1 MSLCHNILPRVLRL
15 DPDEL
20 VATMSKLIVI
30 KEPEGDRSPF
40 LRGILVRS
48 LVSAGLVFEDAYEL
62 AQAIR
67 NELQEGR
74 EITST
79 ELKIKVAELLEARH
93 GSQTR
98 KLYEAD
104 PHGDPGI
111 IVHTPT
117 RSVPFSVGIL
127 AHSLETCAIPPEL
140 AMQGARKVLA
150 NLRKTG
156 HREIDHKALRRVIH
170 RCLNEHCSSE
180 AADRYLSWRRFEN
193 SGIPLII
200 LIGGIT
206 GSGKSTVSSEL
217 AFRLD
222 ISRHQS
228 TDMMREIIRSYLSPQ
243 MVPTLQY
250 SSFEAWRGLPGAAD
264 ETGAVSESQ
273 VVSGFLSQF
282 SAMKLALESTI
293 DRAIEER
300 HHLILEGVHVVPR
313 ELNLDTKQ
321 GDAVVIPIMLA
332 SMKKDLLRKQ
342 LKRRGREKNK
352 HQTSCYLENMDG
364 IWDLQSWL
372 LDEEDKA
379 GTPIIENWYLE
390 DTVRAALDL
399 VIGELMKRFPP
410 EADDEAYL
418 H

>member
-1 MSLCHNILPRVLRL
+1 MSLCHNILPRVQRL
-15 DPDEL
+15 NRDEL
-20 VATMSKLIVI
+20 VETMSKLIVI
-30 KEPEGDRSPF
+30 KVPEGDRSPF

-243 MVPTLQY
+243 MVPTLKY
-250 SSFEAWRGLPGAAD
+250 SSFEAWRGLPGAVD
-264 ETGAVSESQ
+264 ETGTVSESQ

-313 ELNLDTKQ
+313 ELNLDARQ

-342 LKRRGREKNK
+342 LKRRGGEKNNRQAS
-352 HQTSCYLENMDG
+352 HYLENIDS

-372 LDEEDKA
+372 LDGEDEA

-410 EADDEAYL
+410 EADDEAYQ